1 MGNAYFVDVNY
12 EAAVEAY
19 TKALDIKE
27 DATTYQRRAAAY
39 LALKQDLKVRW
50 SFIAFPV
57 PIFWRRFLLDRSCPS
72 RGVLRLH
79 FFLPYNQPYSP

>member
-1 MGNAYFVDVNY
+1 MGDAYFVDVNY

-19 TKALDIKE
+19 TKALEIKE

-57 PIFWRRFLLDRSCPS
+57 PIFWR
-72 RGVLRLH
+72 
-79 FFLPYNQPYSP
+79 